1 MTREAMAAHADKKD
15 TPIWEIT
22 GGSFDT
28 VDGRTAF
35 DAMRK
40 GDPLG
45 KEVVD
50 KYISYLA
57 CGVANCINVFQPDT
71 LCIGGGIS
79 NEGENLLAPLRE
91 LVKKETYNTNGSKQT
106 QICRAKLGN
115 DAGIIG
121 AALLGE

>member
-1 MTREAMAAHADKKD
+1 MEHL
-15 TPIWEIT
+15 IL
-22 GGSFDT
+22 
-28 VDGRTAF
+28 
-35 DAMRK
+35 
-40 GDPLG
+40 LG
-45 KEVVD
+45 HTTLRLL
-50 KYISYLA
+50 LA
-57 CGVANCINVFQPDT
+57 